1 MYTYNSFMYIQLL
14 LVIWFRIASSNIVGG
29 NNGNKSFKEF
39 FDFELMDMSNDEALE
54 FYNEQNIKESI
65 SITAALLRRIEYNTS
80 RMIVTTEF
88 LWLYMNILCC
98 FVNCILYTA
107 SLHHVE

>member
-1 MYTYNSFMYIQLL
+1 
-14 LVIWFRIASSNIVGG
+14 
-29 NNGNKSFKEF
+29 
-39 FDFELMDMSNDEALE
+39 MDMSNDEALE

-88 LWLYMNILCC
+88 L
-98 FVNCILYTA
+98 
-107 SLHHVE
+107 